1 MTYFFTKE
9 LARISQFVLRYYYF
23 FEDELQPMDRLA
35 DVLTRGSMHSCTSN
49 AIVQN
54 FDEQA
59 LFYKLNCSH
68 ARMMVLAVKT
78 EQEDRS
84 WTQGLKQLTEWETEA
99 DLRTEEFIGK
109 LTVLAGSACNWEDL
123 MEQACTLLSCS
134 EAVSMDLDQGHL
146 ARMSSD
152 WQKAENTYLLGLD
165 DETKSSAMQLLTRR
179 LPLLHGSVIRLHMLD
194 DLLRD
199 RDIAIRA
206 EKADLEQKLIKI
218 LHTKLV
224 MFQSTTTATDEL
236 EAEIE
241 GLAGGYGMLVGN
253 QKMMVDGIKRLE
265 LQLGS
270 LERQVLN
277 EPALHVAPALFQQLT
292 EAYQQRLIDLRNTH
306 DELSIVREDYQAAIE
321 VVQSKIDIMNS
332 RTNIETQERIKG
344 LLEINTAMQKQ
355 SLVYQYAAGLIEFI
369 VLAYYSHTLW
379 SHLFH
384 AAYVAIPSWIQLITV
399 FLFSGNTVLVTHYL
413 AEYSQGDHHVR
424 KKLIITAIPLVLL
437 VGLVLA
443 ASMLLGSHGA
453 AH

>member
-1 MTYFFTKE
+1 MEK
-9 LARISQFVLRYYYF
+9 
-23 FEDELQPMDRLA
+23 MA
-35 DVLTRGSMHSCTSN
+35 DVLTVRSIQSCASN
-49 AIVQN
+49 AVVKNIDQ
-54 FDEQA
+54 QA
-59 LFYKLNCSH
+59 MFYKLNCSH

-78 EQEDRS
+78 EQEDGP
-84 WTQGLKQLTEWETEA
+84 WIEGLKQLTDWETEA
-99 DLRTEEFIGK
+99 DLRADEFVGK

-123 MEQACTLLSCS
+123 MEQACSLLGCT
-134 EAVSMDLDQGHL
+134 EAVSMALDQGHL
-146 ARMSSD
+146 ARLSSNWSND
-152 WQKAENTYLLGLD
+152 ENTYLLGLD
-165 DETKSSAMQLLTRR
+165 YDFKSPSMQLLTRR
-179 LPLLHGSVIRLHMLD
+179 LPLLHGSIIRLHMLD

-199 RDIAIRA
+199 RDIAIRE
-206 EKADLEQKLIKI
+206 EKAQLEQKLIKI
-218 LHTKLV
+218 LHSKLV
-224 MFQSTTTATDEL
+224 MFQSTSTATDEL

-253 QKMMVDGIKRLE
+253 QKMIVDGIKRLE
-265 LQLGS
+265 LQLGN

-277 EPALHVAPALFQQLT
+277 EPTLHVGPALFQELT
-292 EAYQQRLIDLRNTH
+292 ESYQQRLVDLRNTH

-332 RTNIETQERIKG
+332 RTNIETQEKIKG

-384 AAYVAIPSWIQLITV
+384 TAYAAIPSWIQLVVV
-399 FLFSGNTVLVTHYL
+399 FLFSGNTVLFTHYL
-413 AEYSQGDHHVR
+413 AEYSQGEHHVR
-424 KKLIITAIPLVLL
+424 QKLIYSAIPLILL

-443 ASMLLGSHGA
+443 ASMLVGSHGA